1 MRHFENFSNNVLK
14 EIFLRNILVFTV
26 VYLPFLVEIRVVNM
40 DQQRIQIVYEGIF
53 LVNRYLKNEEW
64 MGNLKRETTFK
75 PAGSTCCC
83 AQGTAMYK
91 STERTF
97 THRLKSF
104 KV

>member
-1 MRHFENFSNNVLK
+1 
-14 EIFLRNILVFTV
+14 
-26 VYLPFLVEIRVVNM
+26 M
-40 DQQRIQIVYEGIF
+40 DQQKKKIQIVCEGIIFFF
-53 LVNRYLKNEEW
+53 LLGQLVFEEW

>member
-26 VYLPFLVEIRVVNM
+26 VYLPFLVEIRGVNM

-64 MGNLKRETTFK
+64 LANLKRETT
-75 PAGSTCCC
+75 
-83 AQGTAMYK
+83 
-91 STERTF
+91 
-97 THRLKSF
+97 
-104 KV
+104 